1 MICAVL
7 RPPWMRAAGL
17 LGIALAVGTASRGG
31 RGRALD
37 ERAFRAVN
45 DGWGG
50 AADRTFRALTELGS
64 IWASVGAAAV
74 LAGAGRRSAAARA
87 FRAAAVAWVA
97 GQGLK
102 RLFARDRPYR
112 ADPEGVRLLIGRP
125 AASSWPSSHPA
136 VLGAF
141 VWVAARDLALP
152 PAARAALTGLVG
164 AVALSRVYLGV
175 HYPADAVG
183 GILLG
188 RAVSLLAPGPGLPPA
203 RG

>member
-1 MICAVL
+1 MICAVP
-7 RPPWMRAAGL
+7 RRAWIRGTGL
-17 LGIALAVGTASRGG
+17 LAIALAVGVASRSG

-45 DGWGG
+45 GGWGP

-64 IWASVGAAAV
+64 IWASAGAAAV

-87 FRAAAVAWVA
+87 FRAAAVTWVA

-102 RLFARDRPYR
+102 RLFARARPYR

-141 VWVAARDLALP
+141 VWAAAPELALP

-164 AVALSRVYLGV
+164 AVGLSRVYLGV
-175 HYPADAVG
+175 HYPADVVG

-188 RAVSLLAPGPGLPPA
+188 RAVSLLAPGPGPA
-203 RG
+203 GG